1 MNITLFAKQH
11 NSEKF
16 STMQPCLIGAF
27 QNTQPFL
34 MVAFDI
40 ENGRCVDVGSSFK
53 NSFFVILPSVLFCL
67 VLFAFRQIGREG
79 KKDLAENPIDIT
91 DELKNP
97 ELEREYKPEEKVP
110 NWVLFV
116 LCGLAPAVFLFCYAL
131 RYGQQQQGH
140 EYESL
145 GSFFRSTGSTWFVTD
160 VLKVRFA
167 RPRPHAY
174 DKLKKWGFDK
184 ETKTCEDGKDPQEL
198 WDAFR
203 SFPSGHA
210 SLSFTTMVR
219 VSLELTRI
227 LPMGPLHWLAWS
239 PILLA
244 SYISWTR
251 LDDNR
256 HHREDVIVG
265 AIIGIVF
272 ALLDNWI
279 VVCSIIFLLILV
291 DQLIIKEIK
300 RKREETKVDGLQIT

>member
-1 MNITLFAKQH
+1 
-11 NSEKF
+11 
-16 STMQPCLIGAF
+16 MQPCLIGAF

-160 VLKVRFA
+160 VLKVRCA
-167 RPRPHAY
+167 RPRPHIY
-174 DKLKKWGFDK
+174 QRLGFDIKTKKCK
-184 ETKTCEDGKDPQEL
+184 ESDPQQV
-198 WDAFR
+198 WDAFM

-219 VSLELTRI
+219 VSLELTQI
-227 LPMGPLHWLAWS
+227 LQKWPLHRLAWT
-239 PILLA
+239 PMVLA
-244 SYISWTR
+244 IYIAWSRVTDHW
-251 LDDNR
+251 
-256 HHREDVIVG
+256 HHPEDIIAG
-265 AIIGIVF
+265 AVLGTVF
-272 ALLDNWI
+272 ALLDDSI
-279 VVCSIIFLLILV
+279 VVYLIIFLLLILV
-291 DQLIIKEIK
+291 DQLINKEIK
-300 RKREETKVDGLQIT
+300 RNLKKTKIDGLQIA